1 MLAVIVNA
9 VAVIIGG
16 LIGILCGS
24 RIKERYTKA
33 VMTCIA
39 MVTMVIG
46 VQSAIVTSNILC
58 YNCISYER
66 IF

>member
-16 LIGILCGS
+16 LIGTLFGS

-39 MVTMVIG
+39 LVTLSLIH
-46 VQSAIVTSNILC
+46 I
-58 YNCISYER
+58 
-66 IF
+66 